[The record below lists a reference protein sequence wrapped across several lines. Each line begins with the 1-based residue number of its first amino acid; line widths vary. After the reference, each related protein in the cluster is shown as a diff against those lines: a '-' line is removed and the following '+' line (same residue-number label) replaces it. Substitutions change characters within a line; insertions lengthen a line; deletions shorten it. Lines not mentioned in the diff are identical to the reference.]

1 MRKIRLMAILAAALL
16 SPAFAATSVQAE
28 PQMLGVVQTASA
40 VPLHC
45 TGGDCTAEL
54 SSICLHEQ
62 RATPTSGHPYNAFNS
77 DAITVTGTRA
87 DGTQVSLRAADVLKF
102 VASRGF
108 HTVRVDV
115 PDAVRQA
122 HGLVSLAVKVEQ
134 PLTLI
139 PGKTGTDT
147 DSDDP
152 LTESDIA
159 LGAGPMRATA
169 TAIVDRNTD
178 SMHAG
183 HILARMIDA
192 LPRHGRATTD
202 ARAGLWETAA
212 ASHVPSHSDV
222 GVHTARTAFNRC
234 YRQTRIGDK
243 NLRGCLAEAHDGL
256 VLDLNEKYWDA
267 VKAGS

>member
-1 MRKIRLMAILAAALL
+1 
-16 SPAFAATSVQAE
+16 
-28 PQMLGVVQTASA
+28 MLGVVQTASA

-45 TGGDCTAEL
+45 TSGNCTAEL

-62 RATPTSGHPYNAFNS
+62 RATPTSGHPYTAFNG

-87 DGTQVSLRAADVLKF
+87 DGTQVSLRVADVLKF
-102 VASRGF
+102 KASRGF

-115 PDAVRQA
+115 PDAVRLA
-122 HGLVSLAVKVEQ
+122 HELVSLAVKVEQ

-139 PGKTGTDT
+139 PGKTGVVG
-147 DSDDP
+147 SDDP
-152 LTESDIA
+152 LTESDIE

-169 TAIVDRNTD
+169 TAIVDQNNDT
-178 SMHAG
+178 MHAG
-183 HILARMIDA
+183 QILARMIDA
-192 LPRHGRATTD
+192 LPRHGRAEAD
-202 ARAGLWETAA
+202 ARAGLWDTAA

-222 GVHTARTAFNRC
+222 GVHKAHTAYNRC

>member
-1 MRKIRLMAILAAALL
+1 MRYFGLIA
-16 SPAFAATSVQAE
+16 AFAIPLLAGSIFSSSAQAE

-45 TGGDCTAEL
+45 ANGNCTAEL

-62 RATPTSGHPYNAFNS
+62 RATPTSGYPYTAHNS

-87 DGTQVSLRAADVLKF
+87 DGSTVSLQAAEVVKF
-102 VASRGF
+102 AASRGF

-115 PDAVRQA
+115 PDAVRLA
-122 HGLVSLAVKVEQ
+122 HGLTSLVVKVEA

-139 PGKTGTDT
+139 PGKTSF

-152 LTESDIA
+152 LTDADIA
-159 LGAGPMRATA
+159 LGSGPMRATA
-169 TAIVDRNTD
+169 AAIVDRNTD
-178 SMHAG
+178 TMHAG
-183 HILARMIDA
+183 QILARMIDA
-192 LPRHGRATTD
+192 LPRHGRAATD
-202 ARAGLWETAA
+202 ARAGLWDNAA
-212 ASHVPSHSDV
+212 VSHVPSHSKT
-222 GVHTARTAFNRC
+222 GVHKARTAYNRC

-256 VLDLNEKYWDA
+256 ILDLNETYWDA

>member
-1 MRKIRLMAILAAALL
+1 MVAIIAVPLFAGSFAAL
-16 SPAFAATSVQAE
+16 PAQAE

-45 TGGDCTAEL
+45 ADGNCTAEL

-62 RATPTSGHPYNAFNS
+62 RATPTSGYPYTAFNA
-77 DAITVTGTRA
+77 DAIKVTGTRA
-87 DGTQVSLRAADVLKF
+87 DGSRVFLNAADVLRF
-102 VASRGF
+102 TASRGF

-115 PDAVRQA
+115 PETVREAQ
-122 HGLVSLAVKVEQ
+122 GLVSLAVMVEQ

-139 PGKTGTDT
+139 PGKSATDE
-147 DSDDP
+147 DNP
-152 LTESDIA
+152 LTEADIE

-169 TAIVDRNTD
+169 TAIVDRNSDT
-178 SMHAG
+178 MHAG
-183 HILARMIDA
+183 QILARMIDF
-192 LPRHGRATTD
+192 LPRHGRAETD

-212 ASHVPSHSDV
+212 VSHVPSYSRT
-222 GVHTARTAFNRC
+222 GVHKARTAYNRC
-234 YRQTRIGDK
+234 YRLTRIGDK

>member
-1 MRKIRLMAILAAALL
+1 MRKFGLMAVFVAPLFSVSLAT
-16 SPAFAATSVQAE
+16 SPAQAE

-45 TGGDCTAEL
+45 TGGNCTAEL

-62 RATPTSGHPYNAFNS
+62 RATPTSGHPYTAFNA
-77 DAITVTGTRA
+77 DAISVTGTRA

-102 VASRGF
+102 AAARGF

-122 HGLVSLAVKVEQ
+122 HGLVALAVKVEQ

-139 PGKTGTDT
+139 PGKSGA

-152 LTESDIA
+152 LTDADIE

-169 TAIVDRNTD
+169 TAIVDRNGDT
-178 SMHAG
+178 MHAG
-183 HILARMIDA
+183 QILARMIDA
-192 LPRHGRATTD
+192 LPRHGRADTE
-202 ARAGLWETAA
+202 ARAGLWDTAA
-212 ASHVPSHSDV
+212 VSHVPSHSRT
-222 GVHTARTAFNRC
+222 GVHKARTAYNRC

-256 VLDLNEKYWDA
+256 VLDLNQTYWDA

>member
-1 MRKIRLMAILAAALL
+1 MVKFGLMAVFAVPVLAGSLAA
-16 SPAFAATSVQAE
+16 SPARAE

-45 TGGDCTAEL
+45 TNGNCSAEL

-62 RATPTSGHPYNAFNS
+62 RATPTSGHPYTAFNG
-77 DAITVTGTRA
+77 DAISVTGTRA
-87 DGTQVSLRAADVLKF
+87 DGSRVSLRAADVLKF
-102 VASRGF
+102 AASRGF

-122 HGLVSLAVKVEQ
+122 HGLVALAVRVEQ

-139 PGKTGTDT
+139 PGKTGA

-152 LTESDIA
+152 LTESNIE

-169 TAIVDRNTD
+169 TAIVDRNADT
-178 SMHAG
+178 MHAG
-183 HILARMIDA
+183 HVLARMIDA
-192 LPRHGRATTD
+192 LPRHGRAD
-202 ARAGLWETAA
+202 AAARAGLWDTAA
-212 ASHVPSHSDV
+212 AGHVPSHSKT
-222 GVHTARTAFNRC
+222 GVHKARTAYNRC

-256 VLDLNEKYWDA
+256 VLELNETYWDA

>member
-1 MRKIRLMAILAAALL
+1 MVKFGLMAVFAVSVLAGSLAASSAR
-16 SPAFAATSVQAE
+16 AE

-45 TGGDCTAEL
+45 TNGNCTAEL

-62 RATPTSGHPYNAFNS
+62 RATPTKGHPYTAFNA

-87 DGTQVSLRAADVLKF
+87 DGSNISLRAADVLKF
-102 VASRGF
+102 AASRGF

-115 PDAVRQA
+115 PDAVRKA
-122 HGLVSLAVKVEQ
+122 HGLVALAVKVEA
-134 PLTLI
+134 PLTLV
-139 PGKTGTDT
+139 PGKTTDA
-147 DSDDP
+147 SDDP
-152 LTESDIA
+152 LTDSDIA

-169 TAIVDRNTD
+169 SAIVDRNTD
-178 SMHAG
+178 TMHAG
-183 HILARMIDA
+183 QILARMIDA
-192 LPRHGRATTD
+192 LPRHGRAATD
-202 ARAGLWETAA
+202 ARAGLWETTAV
-212 ASHVPSHSDV
+212 SHVPSHSKI
-222 GVHTARTAFNRC
+222 GVHKARSTYNRC

-256 VLDLNEKYWDA
+256 VLELNETYWDA

>member
-1 MRKIRLMAILAAALL
+1 MRKFGLMAVLAVPLFAG
-16 SPAFAATSVQAE
+16 AFAASPAQAE

-45 TGGDCTAEL
+45 TGGNCTAEL
-54 SSICLHEQ
+54 SSICLQEQ
-62 RATPTSGHPYNAFNS
+62 RATPTSGHPYTAYNA
-77 DAITVTGTRA
+77 DAISVTGTRA
-87 DGTQVSLRAADVLKF
+87 DGTQVALRAADVLKF
-102 VASRGF
+102 AASRGF

-122 HGLVSLAVKVEQ
+122 HGLVALAVKVEQ

-139 PGKTGTDT
+139 PQKI

-152 LTESDIA
+152 LTEADIE
-159 LGAGPMRATA
+159 LGTGPLRATA
-169 TAIVDRNTD
+169 TAIVDRNGDT
-178 SMHAG
+178 MHAG
-183 HILARMIDA
+183 QILARMIDA
-192 LPRHGRATTD
+192 LPRSGRAETNT
-202 ARAGLWETAA
+202 RAGLWDTVAV
-212 ASHVPSHSDV
+212 SHVPSYSRT
-222 GVHTARTAFNRC
+222 GVHKARTAYNRC

-243 NLRGCLAEAHDGL
+243 NLRGCLAEAHDDL